1 MRKRFAFMFATV
13 TLAALTA
20 AAASELV
27 VQPERAVARS
37 NDVVD
42 PGMAL
47 DAATIDRDGA
57 PVPVSGTVSQMF
69 AVAFGESTACLSRD
83 QVVVQL
89 QGQAKAYGG
98 QVVVL
103 EDGLEQSFADQWRRE
118 THVPTV
124 KVSGV
129 VAHLFGDRKGG
140 DWAADVI
147 EFDKTG
153 CAMSRTLVPGDTW
166 TSLLKDAVGVEV

>member
-1 MRKRFAFMFATV
+1 MRKRFVIAFTTV

-27 VQPERAVARS
+27 IKPHAAVAS
-37 NDVVD
+37 VD
-42 PGMAL
+42 AGEML
-47 DAATIDRDGA
+47 DAVTIDQDSA
-57 PVPVSGTVSQMF
+57 PIPVSGSVADMF
-69 AVAFGESTACLSRD
+69 AIAFGDKGSQNACLSRD
-83 QVVVQL
+83 QVVIQL
-89 QGQAKAYGG
+89 QGQAKSYGG

-118 THVPTV
+118 VHAPKV
-124 KVSGV
+124 KVTGI
-129 VAHLFGDRKGG
+129 VAHLFGDRKDG
-140 DWAADVI
+140 DWSADVI

-166 TSLLKDAVGVEV
+166 TQILKDAVGVEV

>member
-1 MRKRFAFMFATV
+1 MRKRFAIAFTTV

-27 VQPERAVARS
+27 MKPQLAVAR
-37 NDVVD
+37 DH
-42 PGMAL
+42 GGQAL
-47 DAATIDRDGA
+47 DAATIDNDAA
-57 PVPVSGTVSQMF
+57 PIPVSGAVSDMF
-69 AVAFGESTACLSRD
+69 AIAFGDQGTKNACLSRD

-89 QGQAKAYGG
+89 QSQAKSYGG

-118 THVPTV
+118 IHAPTV
-124 KVSGV
+124 KVTGV
-129 VAHLFGDRKGG
+129 VAHLFGDRKDG

-166 TSLLKDAVGVEV
+166 TQILKDAVGVEV